1 MSRNSKQ
8 PEGAACKAKVKE
20 HIKTIV
26 DDLELVLGDLK
37 DVAKELKEVVDQI
50 DHLTCDLQLEEEMTD
65 SSKTDTINSTSSSTT
80 ASSLDKVKVLSVRSI
95 CKTTVTSSAILTV
108 LKKANP
114 PPPPPRLTPVRC
126 EEPRRLSHCVNP
138 LKTNGALLRNGAL
151 LCKTDKMP
159 NGDVCCLPGSNPEK
173 LRKQP
178 LVPRVDKN
186 KCPQVTRERVRFNE
200 EVQYHG
206 YCPDCDVQYDM
217 RNRDVHLHGEL
228 SNAKGKPP
236 HQCPPL
242 ENGGSGSNFSN
253 NFPTIKAKITPP
265 QTAPKPQ
272 KTILRKTTT
281 TTV

>member
-1 MSRNSKQ
+1 MSANSKQ

-20 HIKTIV
+20 QIKTIV

-80 ASSLDKVKVLSVRSI
+80 ASSLDKGKVHSVRSI

-126 EEPRRLSHCVNP
+126 EEPRRLSYCVNP
-138 LKTNGALLRNGAL
+138 LKTNGALLRNGEL

-159 NGDVCCLPGSNPEK
+159 NGDVYCLPGSNPEK
-173 LRKQP
+173 MRKQP
-178 LVPRVDKN
+178 LVPKVDKD

-217 RNRDVHLHGEL
+217 RNKDVHLHGDL

-236 HQCPPL
+236 HQCPPF

-265 QTAPKPQ
+265 QTTPKPQ

>member
-1 MSRNSKQ
+1 MSGNPKQ
-8 PEGAACKAKVKE
+8 PEGAACKAK
-20 HIKTIV
+20 
-26 DDLELVLGDLK
+26 
-37 DVAKELKEVVDQI
+37 VVDQI

-80 ASSLDKVKVLSVRSI
+80 ASSLDKVKVHSERSI
-95 CKTTVTSSAILTV
+95 SKTTVTSSAILTV

-114 PPPPPRLTPVRC
+114 PAPPPRLTPVRC
-126 EEPRRLSHCVNP
+126 EEPRRPSYCVNP

-159 NGDVCCLPGSNPEK
+159 NGDVYCLPGSNPEK
-173 LRKQP
+173 LPKQP
-178 LVPRVDKN
+178 SVPRVDKD
-186 KCPQVTRERVRFNE
+186 KCSQITRERVRFNE

-217 RNRDVHLHGEL
+217 RNKDVHLHGEL

-242 ENGGSGSNFSN
+242 ENGGSGTNFSN
-253 NFPTIKAKITPP
+253 NFPTIKAKTTPP